1 MPTGKYIRTKPV
13 SEETK
18 HKISLSLKGR
28 TSPLKGKPR
37 SEEVKH
43 KISLSHIGLGKG
55 RISPMKGKKLS
66 EETKQKIRLAL
77 LGKKASEETRKKL
90 SLTHKGKKFS
100 KEIRENMRIAAI
112 KRMSSNDLRLKISLA
127 HKGNKSR
134 FWKGGI
140 TPINKAIRNSLE
152 YRLWRESVFK
162 RDKFTCQW
170 CGDNRGGHLNADHIR
185 PFSLYP
191 ELRFAIDNG
200 RTLCID
206 CHRKTS
212 SYLAHK
218 SFQLELL

>member
-66 EETKQKIRLAL
+66 EETKRKMSLSHEIAWNKGLKTQEITKQKIRLAL

-90 SLTHKGKKFS
+90 S
-100 KEIRENMRIAAI
+100 
-112 KRMSSNDLRLKISLA
+112 
-127 HKGNKSR
+127 
-134 FWKGGI
+134 
-140 TPINKAIRNSLE
+140 
-152 YRLWRESVFK
+152 
-162 RDKFTCQW
+162 
-170 CGDNRGGHLNADHIR
+170 
-185 PFSLYP
+185 
-191 ELRFAIDNG
+191 
-200 RTLCID
+200 
-206 CHRKTS
+206 
-212 SYLAHK
+212 
-218 SFQLELL
+218 